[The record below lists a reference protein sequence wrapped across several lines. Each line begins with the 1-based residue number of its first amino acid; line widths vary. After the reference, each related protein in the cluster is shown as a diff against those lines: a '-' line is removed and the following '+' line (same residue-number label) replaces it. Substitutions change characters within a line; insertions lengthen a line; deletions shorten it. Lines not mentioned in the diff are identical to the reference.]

1 MGFEPKWRD
10 ELTDQLC
17 YAFLALETREECCR
31 FLEDVCT
38 VGEIQAL
45 AQRFEAARM
54 LRAGH
59 TYDVIAA
66 RTGMSTATISRVKKF
81 LHYGADGYKLTLERM
96 EKEGNLLSSE
106 SGEKKE

>member
-1 MGFEPKWRD
+1 MEYEPKWRD

-31 FLEDVCT
+31 LLEDICT
-38 VGEIQAL
+38 IGEIQAL
-45 AQRFEAARM
+45 AQRLEAARM
-54 LRAGH
+54 LRAGK

-81 LHYGADGYKLTLERM
+81 LQYGADGYKLILDRM
-96 EKEGNLLSSE
+96 EKEGRLSAPGSKNKDE
-106 SGEKKE
+106 

>member
-1 MGFEPKWRD
+1 MSFKPKWRD

-17 YAFLALETREECCR
+17 YAFLALETWEECCR

-38 VGEIQAL
+38 IGEIQAL
-45 AQRFEAARM
+45 AQRLEAARM

-59 TYDVIAA
+59 TYDVITA

-81 LHYGADGYKLTLERM
+81 LHYGADGYKLVLDRLER
-96 EKEGNLLSSE
+96 EGKLFSPQSRE
-106 SGEKKE
+106 Q